1 MVEFSAWPCCLTA
14 LRLDIHFLLMHCYEL
29 ACYVLGLLLCFACH
43 FFIYLV
49 STFMVVNYKFTDVI
63 PMQDLGAV
71 MNLGWLPPGLMML
84 IRIDLAGFFRYLIC
98 LSAVLLLSSV
108 MIFLLAI

>member
-14 LRLDIHFLLMHCYEL
+14 LRLDIHFLPMHCYEL

-63 PMQDLGAV
+63 PMQDLGGCDESGMVAARV
-71 MNLGWLPPGLMML
+71 DDAHP
-84 IRIDLAGFFRYLIC
+84 Y
-98 LSAVLLLSSV
+98 
-108 MIFLLAI
+108 